1 MNANGTQGF
10 WIWRQYA
17 RKANTTVIST
27 KKIVTILYC
36 CPQIGHGAAANVL
49 GDHFHDLVPLI
60 LGFHAVKKD
69 GRKNEGQHGSRWDEP
84 K

>member
-1 MNANGTQGF
+1 MEAV
-10 WIWRQYA
+10 RQKSEYDGNQHKED
-17 RKANTTVIST
+17 RDDLV
-27 KKIVTILYC
+27 LL
-36 CPQIGHGAAANVL
+36 PQIGHGAAANVL